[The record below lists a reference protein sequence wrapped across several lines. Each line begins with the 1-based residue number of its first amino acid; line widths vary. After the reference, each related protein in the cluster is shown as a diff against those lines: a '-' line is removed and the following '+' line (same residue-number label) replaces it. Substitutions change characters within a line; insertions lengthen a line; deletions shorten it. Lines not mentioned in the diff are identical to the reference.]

1 MKHMKSSSPFL
12 LSAAAITCSLGSL
25 YAQQI
30 PAAHGTGETTYESV
44 GKVMNTASVSGDI
57 STTMLAKRGLP
68 AVFPTI
74 QQLELGQGIVAVK
87 DVQYIQCPSDSIP
100 EEGYQISLD
109 AAGSLKISYSS
120 ETGKFY
126 ALQTLSQLMGN
137 IQAHTPVHQL
147 NLIGA
152 KLPVMN
158 LFDAPDIAFR
168 GVVEGFYGQPWSHA
182 ARLAQLDFYGRNKLN
197 IYLYGPK
204 DDVYHSRDWR
214 EPYPLAE
221 AQKISELVKRA
232 KANHV
237 KFYWAIHPGH
247 NIKWNDEDMGKV
259 TEKFELMYQLG
270 VRHFAVFFDD
280 ISGEGTNPAMQAKLM
295 DMIRREFVE
304 PKGDVGDLIM
314 CPTQYNR
321 AWSGGDYLELL
332 GRELDKSV
340 HIMWTGDT
348 VVADITETSQA
359 WINSKLQRPA
369 FIWWNSPTTDYVRD
383 HLCLGRVYGNEQTPA
398 MRQNMSGFT
407 SNPMDK
413 PEASKIAL
421 FGVADYC
428 WNVVNSNSNYSW
440 LAGITR
446 QFGPFAPAMMVFAQ
460 HNSDTGENYHRYRRE
475 ESVNI
480 APAINLILQG
490 AETGLVNKEAWSKAS
505 LEFSALRRSCQNLQQ
520 STLPAIEE
528 IRPWIQAGEA
538 LGQAGEDILYTVC
551 PSSDGT
557 VSSNL
562 NYQLSYFVSASQSM
576 NKMMVLDKTV
586 NQNPY
591 QPGIKVGSLVLTP
604 MVKQLMER
612 YDKLFMQ
619 AATKGQNKSMAAPAE
634 ASATSS
640 IAGLEQLELMETKR
654 GIAIKPSFEV
664 HQLPAGGSISISLP
678 AKPKANQLTLDLAS
692 ADLPN
697 WAKVQM
703 KDGNNKPMDCEM
715 RPLSHA
721 NRFGYVR
728 KGAPEQAKDAACM
741 GITITNNSDSPKEIK
756 ISCVEL
762 DVEHKPIYLDP
773 HSLRDGKL
781 STAMMI
787 TPDMVDKQLDIPC
800 PKNAKQVII
809 VGNIAGKI
817 SGLTKAKKSIDLADE
832 NVQIKFDIKKGAK
845 TMSIIPS
852 RIGSINEIIFL

>member
-1 MKHMKSSSPFL
+1 MKSSSPLL
-12 LSAAAITCSLGSL
+12 LSAAAISCSLGSL
-25 YAQQI
+25 YAQEI
-30 PAAHGTGETTYESV
+30 PSQHGTGETTYEAV
-44 GKVMNTASVSGDI
+44 GNLLNKHGSSDDI
-57 STTMLAKRGLP
+57 STTKLAKRGLP

-74 QQLELGQGIVAVK
+74 QELELGEGMSVVK
-87 DVQYIQCPSDSIP
+87 DVQYIQSPIESIP
-100 EEGYQISLD
+100 AEGYQISLD
-109 AAGSLKISYSS
+109 ASGTLKISYSS

-158 LFDAPDIAFR
+158 MIDAPDIAFR
-168 GVVEGFYGQPWSHA
+168 GVVEGFYGQPWSHT

-197 IYLYGPK
+197 AYLYGPK

-214 EPYPLAE
+214 EPYPIGE
-221 AQKISELVKRA
+221 AQKISQLVQRA

-247 NIKWNDEDMGKV
+247 NIKWNDEDMHKV
-259 TEKFELMYQLG
+259 IEKFELMYQLG

-304 PKGDVGDLIM
+304 QKGDVGELIM

-332 GRELDKSV
+332 GRELDKSI

-348 VVADITETSQA
+348 VVADITMASQE

-383 HLCLGRVYGNEQTPA
+383 HLCLGRVYGNEQTA
-398 MRQNMSGFT
+398 QMRQSMSGFT

-413 PEASKIAL
+413 PETSKIAL

-428 WNVVNSNSNYSW
+428 WNIVNSNSNYSW

-446 QFGPFAPAMMVFAQ
+446 QFGPVAPAMMVFAQ
-460 HNSDTGENYHRYRRE
+460 HNSDTGENYHKYRRE
-475 ESVNI
+475 ESISI
-480 APAINLILQG
+480 APAIKLILQG
-490 AETGLVNKEAWSKAS
+490 AEAGHVNKEAWSKAS
-505 LEFSALRRSCQNLQQ
+505 LEFSALKRSCEKLQQ

-528 IRPWIQAGEA
+528 IRPWIQAGQA

-551 PSSDGT
+551 PSSDG
-557 VSSNL
+557 SISGNL
-562 NYQLSYFVSASQSM
+562 DYQLAYFVRASQAM
-576 NKMMVLDKTV
+576 TKMMILDKTE

-604 MVKQLMER
+604 MVNQLMER

-634 ASATSS
+634 ASATST
-640 IAGLEQLELMETKR
+640 IAGLEQLELIETKH
-654 GIAIKPSFEV
+654 GIAIKPSYET
-664 HQLPAGGSISISLP
+664 HSLPAGGRIEITLP
-678 AKPKANQLTLDLAS
+678 AKPNASQLSLDLAS
-692 ADLPN
+692 AELPN
-697 WAKVQM
+697 WVKVQM
-703 KDGNNKPMDCEM
+703 KDSQNKLIDCEM

-721 NRFGYVR
+721 HRFGFVR
-728 KGAPEQAKDAACM
+728 KGTPEEAQPDDARCM
-741 GITITNNSDSPKEIK
+741 GVIITNTSQSPQEIK
-756 ISCVEL
+756 LTCVEL
-762 DVEHKPIYLDP
+762 DVEHKPSYLDS

-781 STAMMI
+781 STTMLI
-787 TPDMVDKQLDIPC
+787 TPDMVDKKLELPC
-800 PKNAKQVII
+800 PKNAKKVII
-809 VGNIAGKI
+809 IGNIAGSI
-817 SGLTKAKKSIDLADE
+817 SGLTKEKKTIDLADE
-832 NVQIKFDIKKGAK
+832 KVQIKFDIKKGAK
-845 TMSIIPS
+845 TMSFIPS

>member
-1 MKHMKSSSPFL
+1 MKSSSPFL
-12 LSAAAITCSLGSL
+12 LSAAAITCSISSL
-25 YAQQI
+25 YAQANPTI
-30 PAAHGTGETTYESV
+30 GGTGTTTYEAVSQI
-44 GKVMNTASVSGDI
+44 MNTHGASDDI

-74 QQLELGQGIVAVK
+74 QQLELGEGIVTVK
-87 DVQYIQCPSDSIP
+87 DIQYIQSPSDTIP

-109 AAGSLKISYSS
+109 ASGSLKISYSS
-120 ETGKFY
+120 EAGKFY
-126 ALQTLSQLMGN
+126 AHQTISQLMGN
-137 IQAHTPVHQL
+137 IQAHTPVRELQ
-147 NLIGA
+147 LIGA

-158 LFDAPDIAFR
+158 VFDAPDINFR

-197 IYLYGPK
+197 VYLYGPK

-214 EPYPLAE
+214 DPYPVAE
-221 AQKISELVKRA
+221 AHKISELVQRA

-247 NIKWNDEDMGKV
+247 NIQWNDEDMHKV

-295 DMIRREFVE
+295 DMIRRDFVE

-348 VVADITETSQA
+348 VVADINMAGQD

-369 FIWWNSPTTDYVRD
+369 FIWWNSPTTDYVRN
-383 HLCLGRVYGNEQTPA
+383 HLCLGRMYGNEQSPQ
-398 MRQNMSGFT
+398 MRQSMSGFT

-413 PEASKIAL
+413 PEASKISL

-428 WNVVNSNSNYSW
+428 WNIVNSNSNYSW

-460 HNSDTGENYHRYRRE
+460 HNSDTGENYHKYRRE

-480 APAINLILQG
+480 APAIQLILQG
-490 AETGLVNKEAWSKAS
+490 AETGHVNKDAWSKAS
-505 LEFSALRRSCQNLQQ
+505 LEFSALRRSCQNLQT

-562 NYQLSYFVSASQSM
+562 NYQLSYFVSASQAM
-576 NKMMVLDKTV
+576 TKMMILDKTV

-619 AATKGQNKSMAAPAE
+619 AATEGQSQSMAAPAE

-640 IAGLEQLELMETKR
+640 ITGLEQLELIETKR
-654 GIAIKPSFEV
+654 GIAIKPSYET
-664 HQLPAGGSISISLP
+664 HSLPAGGSIEITLP
-678 AKPKANQLTLDLAS
+678 AKPNASQLALDLAS
-692 ADLPN
+692 ADLPK

-703 KDGNNKPMDCEM
+703 KDGNNQLVDCEM
-715 RPLSHA
+715 RELSHA
-721 NRFGYVR
+721 HRFGYVR
-728 KGAPEQAKDAACM
+728 KGNPEQAKANNAACM
-741 GITITNNSDSPKEIK
+741 GVVITNTSESAQDIK
-756 ISCVEL
+756 ITCVEL
-762 DVEHKPIYLDP
+762 DVELKPSYLDS
-773 HSLRDGKL
+773 HSLCDGKL
-781 STAMMI
+781 STAMLI
-787 TPDMVDKQLDIPC
+787 TPDMVDKKLDIPC
-800 PKNAKQVII
+800 PENAKKVII
-809 VGNIAGKI
+809 VGNFGGSI
-817 SGLTKAKKSIDLADE
+817 SGLTKEKKTIDLADE
-832 NVQIKFDIKKGAK
+832 NVQIKFDVKKGAK
-845 TMSIIPS
+845 TMSITPS